1 MHNSCKTRAHPLQV
15 ILMDHVDWLDLETSR
30 NVAETL
36 AKQVLPGGIVIW
48 RSAAMQPPYTELIE
62 EAGFEVRCI
71 SRADQGYM
79 DRCAGVQGG
88 GLRAGD
94 VWSAC
99 V

>member
-1 MHNSCKTRAHPLQV
+1 
-15 ILMDHVDWLDLETSR
+15 MDHVDWLDLETSR

-48 RSAAMQPPYTELIE
+48 RSAAMQPPYTELIK

-79 DRCAGVQGG
+79 DRCAGVCGG
-88 GLRAGD
+88 GLTSRGRAERVCLKRGMATP
-94 VWSAC
+94 WA
-99 V
+99 